1 MRRTVE
7 CQHTNRRGESP
18 GTFQGWPFPLSDR
31 DPSAD
36 PGVDFY
42 RFANGGW
49 LDANPIPAGYG
60 AWGSF
65 EEVSR
70 RNEVV
75 LRELL
80 ERAAAEPA
88 DALDRL
94 LGDAFAAG
102 LDLDAIEAAGH
113 RADRAAAAAIEA
125 PRARAVLALLP
136 RCTGPG
142 SSRCSAG
149 A

>member
-1 MRRTVE
+1 M
-7 CQHTNRRGESP
+7 S
-18 GTFQGWPFPLSDR
+18 LAASDR
-31 DPSAD
+31 DPNAD

-80 ERAAAEPA
+80 EHAAAAPEN
-88 DALDRL
+88 ALDRL

-102 LDLDAIEAAGH
+102 VDLDTIEPAGTEPIAPLLHAIDAQ
-113 RADRAAAAAIEA
+113 D
-125 PRARAVLALLP
+125 VW
-136 RCTGPG
+136 T
-142 SSRCSAG
+142 
-149 A
+149 